1 MFVWCHLHQDVDAAP
16 KLASDFDQPKQ
27 TGPSISSRHIRV
39 ALATAIPAAA
49 TLDGMLQVDE
59 LASKANVAA
68 VKKCR
73 QEQSMAL
80 QGNSRAVDDGE
91 HIRMEIGSLY
101 SQESNEWFTGAAA
114 ELSAQ
119 FLETDVSDQQWFH
132 GNPNETDHQLVHE
145 NPLALQQHTS
155 VHQLDVSSLPIFCC
169 SLFQTDRKF
178 HQRWQQARNHVF
190 WICLTMKGI
199 RLELIHQ

>member
-1 MFVWCHLHQDVDAAP
+1 MLVWCYLHQDTDAAP

-49 TLDGMLQVDE
+49 TFDGMCQVDE
-59 LASKANVAA
+59 LASKANIAA
-68 VKKCR
+68 VTKCR

-119 FLETDVSDQQWFH
+119 FLQTDESDQQS
-132 GNPNETDHQLVHE
+132 VHE
-145 NPLALQQHTS
+145 NPLAVQRHAS
-155 VHQLDVSSLPIFCC
+155 VHQLDVSSLPIICC

-178 HQRWQQARNHVF
+178 HRRWQQALNHVF